1 MRICQTAFLLIASGN
16 YKWRSV
22 RNETF
27 IFLIITYITISR
39 CQLSV
44 AVGFIISSITYRNMN
59 FFILQAN
66 LFIKQIES
74 KGVSCGLVNYALLI

>member
-1 MRICQTAFLLIASGN
+1 M
-16 YKWRSV
+16 

-27 IFLIITYITISR
+27 IVLIITYITISR

-66 LFIKQIES
+66 LFIKQIEF
-74 KGVSCGLVNYALLI
+74 KVVSFGLVNYALLI